1 VSRGL
6 AHAFDL
12 SVFDVLKARVTAAQ
26 AGAMCRDLD
35 AAQARCQEYLSSD
48 NEEARALAGML
59 LLGCAVFSHLYRM
72 RLHQLTGPN
81 EWRPEAGEL
90 ASSYVRICEALFEI
104 AGTEIGQRKPGA
116 A

>member
-12 SVFDVLKARVTAAQ
+12 SVSDVLSARVTAAQ
-26 AGAMCRDLD
+26 AGAICRDID
-35 AAQARCQEYLSSD
+35 AAQARCQEYLSSSHED
-48 NEEARALAGML
+48 ARKLAGTL
-59 LLGCAVFSHLYRM
+59 LLGCTVFSHLYRM

-81 EWRPEAGEL
+81 ERRPEAGEL
-90 ASSYVRICEALFEI
+90 ASSYARTCEALFEV
-104 AGTEIGQRKPGA
+104 AGTEIGKRKPGA